1 MKTTK
6 EKGFLCRIKGF
17 SLLGLEDFPD
27 DILNEA
33 DKLPLRSTCKERKY
47 RYNRWNRFTYAYTLT
62 DRLYEHYV
70 DKPFNDAFSYFC
82 SKVEVACQ
90 HIFLDIAGINSTSR
104 FTRYTKYY
112 VDEEGII
119 RKVISDKV
127 KQKVAIKSKDY
138 KEEEVCD
145 IYKHGVLWKTV
156 QYSENLWRRFFS
168 SQYEVG
174 KKYTRIKEGKIEYFD
189 VTDYRV
195 KRQSME
201 ERKERSKRDRERRRA
216 RKDFEYSF
224 LTKRERQ
231 IKENFSSVNNDIKIV
246 SHGFDLVTSFRK

>member
-1 MKTTK
+1 MKTTP

-17 SLLGLEDFPD
+17 SLAGLDDFPD

-33 DKLPLRSTCKERKY
+33 DKLPLHSTCKERTY
-47 RYNRWNRFTYAYTLT
+47 RYNRRDRFTYAYTLT

-70 DKPFNDAFSYFC
+70 DKPFDEAFSYFC

-90 HIFLDIAGINSTSR
+90 HIFLSIAGIYSTSY

-112 VDEEGII
+112 VDEDGII

-127 KQKVAIKSKDY
+127 KLKVAVKSKDY

-145 IYKHGVLWKTV
+145 IYRHGVLWKTV
-156 QYSENLWRRFFS
+156 PFTERLWMRFFS
-168 SQYEVG
+168 SEFEVG

-189 VTDYRV
+189 GNDYRV

-201 ERKERSKRDRERRRA
+201 ERKDRKKSNRENKRA

-224 LTKRERQ
+224 LTKKERK
-231 IKENFSSVNNDIKIV
+231 IKENFSSINNDIKIV
-246 SHGFDLVTSFRK
+246 SHGFDLVTSFRN